1 MRKYK
6 SLQDIMEPGKRYK
19 LVPAPVGSGTDLFLV
34 DDPEQLSPEELKN
47 YEKLF
52 TEDLEKF
59 KKMIKGRKVENGRE

>member
-6 SLQDIMEPGKRYK
+6 SLQDIIEPGKRYK

-34 DDPEQLSPEELKN
+34 DDPEQLSPEELKK

-59 KKMIKGRKVENGRE
+59 KKMMEGRKLAP